1 MKNLVRINTG
11 WLLACLLLY
20 SFPICAQE
28 NTGDYLII
36 AGLVR
41 DQQSKKVLENVN
53 VSVYGSNMGTVTNA
67 EGEFVLK
74 IKKTQIPRELEISHI
89 GYTNTHVPL
98 VIDNSS
104 EKDNSS
110 KLNIWMKPHTNELNE
125 VVVFAKDPRMIVEK
139 AISKISLNYSD
150 KRNLLTGF
158 YRETVQKGRRYIGI
172 SEAVID
178 ISKTAYT
185 NRTTDY
191 DKVQILK
198 GRRLLSQKSSDTLAV
213 KVIGGPNL
221 SVGLD
226 VVKNKDVMLTP
237 EELNNYEFSME
248 ESVQINDRMQ
258 YVISFRP
265 RVILMYALFYGKLYI
280 DCERLAFTRVEMNLD
295 MQNKSKA
302 ITAILYKKPIGLR
315 FKPQEVSYLV
325 TYKNVNGR
333 TYLNYIRNTMRFKCD
348 WKRKLFST
356 SYVVTT
362 EMVATDRKEVMQ
374 DVIPNSKA
382 FTSNQIFYDKVNEYW
397 NKDFWGSYNIIEPT
411 ESLEHAV
418 DRLKKQSD

>member
-1 MKNLVRINTG
+1 MKNLVRISTG
-11 WLLACLLLY
+11 WLLSCLLLY

-28 NTGDYLII
+28 NTGDYLIV

-41 DQQSKKVLENVN
+41 DQQNKKVLENVN
-53 VSVYGSNMGTVTNA
+53 VSVYGSNIGTVTNA
-67 EGEFVLK
+67 EGEFALK

-98 VIDNSS
+98 VADNP
-104 EKDNSS
+104 S

-185 NRTTDY
+185 DRTIDS
-191 DKVQILK
+191 DRLQILK

-221 SVGLD
+221 SIGLD
-226 VVKNKDVMLTP
+226 VVKNQDLMLNLAD
-237 EELNNYEFSME
+237 LNNYEFSMD
-248 ESVQINDRMQ
+248 ESVQIDNRMQ

-265 RVILMYALFYGKLYI
+265 RVILMYALFYGKLYV
-280 DCERLAFTRVEMNLD
+280 DCERLAFTRAEINLD

-325 TYKNVNGR
+325 TYKNADGR
-333 TYLNYIRNTMRFKCD
+333 TYLNYIRNTIRFKCD

-356 SYVVTT
+356 GYAVTT
-362 EMVATDRKEVMQ
+362 EMVVTDRREVKQEM
-374 DVIPNSKA
+374 IPTSKA
-382 FTSNQIFYDKVNEYW
+382 FTSNQIFYDKVTEYW

-418 DRLKKQSD
+418 DKLKKQSD